1 MNDTG
6 CIVKPHIKII
16 LTCTEELNI
25 RAKIGKPLG
34 EKSLIDIELDN
45 DLAEI
50 MSKSQA
56 TKQKKQIRHHKNFRS
71 LSLD

>member
-16 LTCTEELNI
+16 FTCTEERNI
-25 RAKIGKPLG
+25 RAKIGKPLV

-50 MSKSQA
+50 MSKSKA
-56 TKQKKQIRHHKNFRS
+56 TKEKQIRLHKNFRS